1 LIKYKENNNGGMPMK
16 YLKVLAVLFSMFIFQ
31 GIAFAD
37 FVIVKDPNTS
47 CQIKL
52 LRPLEQDESISWSGA
67 CEGGFASGEG
77 IFIIYDKKGVE
88 KYKYS
93 GAMND
98 GIREGFAT
106 IVMKGLTYE
115 GDVKNCLP
123 EGKGKLTYS
132 SSTSNIV
139 SYEGEFRNGF
149 FNGKGTMIYKDK
161 SVYTGEFKN
170 GLRDGYG
177 TFKDSNGKVIY
188 DGIWKENVFLG
199 KNSSENQKLNEVEN
213 VVITKDL
220 DSFWGIKFGITKKE
234 LEDILRQKN
243 LNYSFKKM
251 ADNSFFYI
259 EKATFYKN
267 PSSMLLYLNERG
279 QFFKGG
285 AILFVKEED
294 AMGLVNSLVCDLN
307 QKYGHFYSDK
317 GEYLEREVQWLF
329 RSPEGVQSAIS
340 LALKVDPNFP
350 GWVDVLLLYN
360 HGVEV
365 DKVQKNQE

>member
-1 LIKYKENNNGGMPMK
+1 MK

-37 FVIVKDPNTS
+37 FVTVKDPNTS

-52 LRPLEQDESISWSGA
+52 LKPLGQGESISWSGA
-67 CEGGFASGEG
+67 CENGFASGEG
-77 IFIIYDKKGVE
+77 IFVIYDKNGVE

-106 IVMKGLTYE
+106 IVTKGLTYE
-115 GDVKNCLP
+115 GYVKNCLP

-139 SYEGEFRNGF
+139 SYEGEFRNGL

-177 TFKDSNGKVIY
+177 TFKDPNGKVIY

-199 KNSSENQKLNEVEN
+199 KNSSENQ
-213 VVITKDL
+213 I
-220 DSFWGIKFGITKKE
+220 IKP
-234 LEDILRQKN
+234 LQ
-243 LNYSFKKM
+243 
-251 ADNSFFYI
+251 
-259 EKATFYKN
+259 
-267 PSSMLLYLNERG
+267 
-279 QFFKGG
+279 
-285 AILFVKEED
+285 
-294 AMGLVNSLVCDLN
+294 
-307 QKYGHFYSDK
+307 
-317 GEYLEREVQWLF
+317 
-329 RSPEGVQSAIS
+329 
-340 LALKVDPNFP
+340 
-350 GWVDVLLLYN
+350 
-360 HGVEV
+360 
-365 DKVQKNQE
+365 